1 MMVMSS
7 FGPMKKFCNWCR
19 SGIFIVNF
27 EQVNAGWDDIPT
39 KMIKLNKDIIAP
51 FISKNFNFCVD
62 KVEFLN
68 HLKHMD
74 IVPVHKKKS
83 KIDKTNYYPV
93 RILLNLSKL
102 LEKLMYKQMC
112 LVFRVLNIAF

>member
-1 MMVMSS
+1 
-7 FGPMKKFCNWCR
+7 
-19 SGIFIVNF
+19 
-27 EQVNAGWDDIPT
+27 
-39 KMIKLNKDIIAP
+39 MIKLNKDIIAP